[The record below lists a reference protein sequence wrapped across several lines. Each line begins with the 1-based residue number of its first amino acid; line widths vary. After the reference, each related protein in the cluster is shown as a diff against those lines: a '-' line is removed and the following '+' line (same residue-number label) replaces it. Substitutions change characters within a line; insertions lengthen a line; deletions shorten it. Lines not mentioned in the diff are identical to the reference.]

1 MLNTFQNVV
10 IVVLTVTA
18 SLLFMWGLNRI
29 WPWEKRRAHNDLIGW
44 QLSILGTTYAVILG
58 FMLYTVWTNF
68 GAAEL
73 NAENEANALG
83 NLYRL
88 AEGLPDPQRGQI
100 EVLARSYAETVIDQ
114 DWPQMAADHSPESS
128 RKVNQDMWR
137 TLMSTKTGS
146 PTEIIAEDHA
156 LSELSALTEHRRIRL
171 LQNASR
177 LPSVLWCLLV
187 IGGTVT
193 IASASTF
200 GSANTPLHALQVFV
214 FSLLIILAL
223 VAVAD
228 IDRPF
233 QGSVH
238 VSHFAFQR
246 AQKGMKD

>member
-18 SLLFMWGLNRI
+18 SLPFMWGLNRI

-114 DWPQMAADHSPESS
+114 DWPQMAAV
-128 RKVNQDMWR
+128 K
-137 TLMSTKTGS
+137 
-146 PTEIIAEDHA
+146 
-156 LSELSALTEHRRIRL
+156 
-171 LQNASR
+171 
-177 LPSVLWCLLV
+177 
-187 IGGTVT
+187 
-193 IASASTF
+193 
-200 GSANTPLHALQVFV
+200 
-214 FSLLIILAL
+214 
-223 VAVAD
+223 
-228 IDRPF
+228 
-233 QGSVH
+233 
-238 VSHFAFQR
+238 
-246 AQKGMKD
+246 

>member
-10 IVVLTVTA
+10 IIVLTVTA

-88 AEGLPDPQRGQI
+88 AQGLPDPQRGQV

-114 DWPQMAADHSPESS
+114 DW
-128 RKVNQDMWR
+128 
-137 TLMSTKTGS
+137 
-146 PTEIIAEDHA
+146 HA
-156 LSELSALTEHRRIRL
+156 LRASCPWLLKNSLS
-171 LQNASR
+171 
-177 LPSVLWCLLV
+177 
-187 IGGTVT
+187 
-193 IASASTF
+193 
-200 GSANTPLHALQVFV
+200 
-214 FSLLIILAL
+214 
-223 VAVAD
+223 
-228 IDRPF
+228 
-233 QGSVH
+233 
-238 VSHFAFQR
+238 
-246 AQKGMKD
+246 

>member
-10 IVVLTVTA
+10 IIVLTVTA

-100 EVLARSYAETVIDQ
+100 EVLARSYVETVIDQ
-114 DWPQMAADHSPESS
+114 DWPQMAADSPPESS
-128 RKVNQDMWR
+128 HKVNQDMWR
-137 TLMSTKTGS
+137 TLMSIKTGS

-171 LQNASR
+171 LQSASR
-177 LPSVLWCLLV
+177 LPTVLWCLLV

-193 IASASTF
+193 IASASMF
-200 GSANTPLHALQVFV
+200 GSANAPLHALQVFV

-228 IDRPF
+228 INRPF

-238 VSHFAFQR
+238 VSHLPFQR
-246 AQKGMKD
+246 AQKGMED

>member
-88 AEGLPDPQRGQI
+88 AEGLPDPQRGQV

-114 DWPQMAADHSPESS
+114 IGHKWQPI
-128 RKVNQDMWR
+128 
-137 TLMSTKTGS
+137 T
-146 PTEIIAEDHA
+146 
-156 LSELSALTEHRRIRL
+156 RRNR
-171 LQNASR
+171 
-177 LPSVLWCLLV
+177 
-187 IGGTVT
+187 
-193 IASASTF
+193 
-200 GSANTPLHALQVFV
+200 
-214 FSLLIILAL
+214 
-223 VAVAD
+223 AV
-228 IDRPF
+228 
-233 QGSVH
+233 
-238 VSHFAFQR
+238 
-246 AQKGMKD
+246 K

>member
-1 MLNTFQNVV
+1 M
-10 IVVLTVTA
+10 
-18 SLLFMWGLNRI
+18 
-29 WPWEKRRAHNDLIGW
+29 
-44 QLSILGTTYAVILG
+44 SI
-58 FMLYTVWTNF
+58 
-68 GAAEL
+68 
-73 NAENEANALG
+73 
-83 NLYRL
+83 
-88 AEGLPDPQRGQI
+88 
-100 EVLARSYAETVIDQ
+100 
-114 DWPQMAADHSPESS
+114 
-128 RKVNQDMWR
+128 
-137 TLMSTKTGS
+137 KTGS